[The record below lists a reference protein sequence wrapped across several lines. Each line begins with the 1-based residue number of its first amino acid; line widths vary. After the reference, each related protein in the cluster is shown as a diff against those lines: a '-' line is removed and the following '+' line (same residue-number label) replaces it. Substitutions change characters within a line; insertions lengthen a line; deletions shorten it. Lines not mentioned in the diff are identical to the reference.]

1 MKRYSEEEIILEINN
16 GSREILVYLARKYF
30 PSSRRLMRIKGL
42 RDEVTPAVF
51 ADVLANV
58 YQKLQQQQLEFVDFE
73 SYFMHALNDHIR
85 TVKGYG
91 NGVPNTSDSQP
102 DEIASQC
109 VSILDDQSQQL
120 LFSRVAGKMSYER
133 IKNKFQFSNA
143 VIAQYEVNKALSQLE
158 GIVKLRLNFS

>member
-1 MKRYSEEEIILEINN
+1 VKRFTEREVIPEINN

-30 PSSRRLMRIKGL
+30 PSSRRLLRIRGFH
-42 RDEVTPAVF
+42 DELTPGIF

-58 YQKLQQQQLEFVDFE
+58 YLKLQQQQFEYVDFE

-85 TVKGYG
+85 TLKE
-91 NGVPNTSDSQP
+91 NGKSPMLESDHP

-109 VSILDDQSQQL
+109 VSILDDQSQKL
-120 LFSRVAGKMSYER
+120 LFSRVSGKMSYER
-133 IKNKFQFSNA
+133 IKDKFQFSNA

-158 GIVKLRLNFS
+158 GIIKLRLNFS